1 MNKVPKI
8 ILVVALLV
16 AVMLSGCSLSA
27 SKRPA
32 GDPTATSELQFM
44 TETPGGEGLA
54 DDIAKQTQAAQQPAV
69 VTETPVPAAGEP
81 VQPAPEATQAPE
93 QQQEQQQQQEQEQ
106 QQQQQ
111 QQQQAVSVPTLTRPA
126 TYTLQKGEFPFCIA
140 RRYDL
145 NVGALLSANGMS
157 MDAKPGVGTVLQISS
172 GGSYDGNRALRAHTD
187 YTVNSGDTIY
197 SIACYF
203 GDVSPEAII
212 AVNGLSGPDDITAGM
227 TLKIP

>member
-16 AVMLSGCSLSA
+16 AVLLSGCSLSA

-32 GDPTATSELQFM
+32 GDPTATSELKFM

-69 VTETPVPAAGEP
+69 VTETPVPAAEEP
-81 VQPAPEATQAPE
+81 VQPAPEATQAPAQE
-93 QQQEQQQQQEQEQ
+93 QQQE
-106 QQQQQ
+106 QQQ
-111 QQQQAVSVPTLTRPA
+111 QQQQAVSVPTLTRPS
-126 TYTLQKGEFPFCIA
+126 TYTLQKGEFPYCIA

-145 NVGALLSANGMS
+145 DISSLLSANGLS
-157 MDAKPGVGTVLQISS
+157 TNSKPGVGTVLKIPSS
-172 GGSYDGNRALRAHTD
+172 GSWNESTYGKRALRAHTD
-187 YTVNSGDTIY
+187 FKVGAGDTIY

-212 AVNGLSGPDDITAGM
+212 AVNGLSGPGDISAGM